1 MADVALAG
9 RVIASHYAEPLLRRL
24 RLDAVLL
31 DGPGVDSA
39 PVATLSKG
47 QEMRVLDI
55 RSGWAWGYGPDGQ
68 VGYVP
73 EAAIAA

>member
-1 MADVALAG
+1 MALAG

-24 RLDAVLL
+24 SASATLMMEPADNSDAV
-31 DGPGVDSA
+31 A
-39 PVATLSKG
+39 HLSEG
-47 QEMRVLDI
+47 DAIRVLDI

-73 EAAIAA
+73 EAAITA